1 MPDHAPGRIQEPS
14 LSPIVMY
21 ADFLKDKF
29 PQDEQ
34 NGLYKFPTL
43 PAVKLGK
50 LLIKDQR
57 IASPNDVIAMHYFSG
72 FLGDGMLLFTQD
84 QAYYQGGSFL
94 LEDVREVQVKGSK
107 MTVFANQQGQ
117 FVPHQ
122 FSVKN
127 EQVASTLQRLMERMA
142 SHDPKAEQLVERTYE
157 GYSDSERDWLTLR
170 DEIMRTIDMLYDRYN
185 DGKLSLLEY
194 ETKKEELL
202 GRL

>member
-1 MPDHAPGRIQEPS
+1 
-14 LSPIVMY
+14 MY
-21 ADFLKDKF
+21 ADFLKEKF
-29 PQDEQ
+29 PQDDK
-34 NGLYKFPTL
+34 NGLYKLPNL

-50 LLIKDQR
+50 LLAKEKR
-57 IASPNDVIAMHYFSG
+57 IASPSDVIAMHSYSG

-84 QAYYQGGSFL
+84 RAYYEGGSFL

-107 MTVFANQQGQ
+107 LTVFANQQAQ

-122 FSVKN
+122 LSVKN
-127 EQVASTLQRLMERMA
+127 EQVAQTIQRLLERMS
-142 SHDPKAEQLVERTYE
+142 SHDPKAEQMVERAYE
-157 GYSDSERDWLTLR
+157 GYSNTELDWLNLR

-194 ETKKEELL
+194 ENKKEELL

>member
-1 MPDHAPGRIQEPS
+1 
-14 LSPIVMY
+14 MY
-21 ADFLKDKF
+21 ADFFKDKF
-29 PQDEQ
+29 PQDDK
-34 NGLYKFPTL
+34 NGLYKFPNL

-50 LLIKDQR
+50 LLIKDRR
-57 IASPNDVIAMHYFSG
+57 IASPNDVIAMHYHSG

-84 QAYYQGGSFL
+84 KAYYDGGSFL

-107 MTVFANQQGQ
+107 LTVFANQQGQ

-122 FSVKN
+122 ISVKN
-127 EQVASTLQRLMERMA
+127 EQVATTLQRLLERMA
-142 SHDPKAEQLVERTYE
+142 SYDPKAQQLVAQTYE
-157 GYSDSERDWLTLR
+157 GYSDTELDWLNLR
-170 DEIMRTIDMLYDRYN
+170 DEILRTIDLLYDRYN